1 MSIPKNHH
9 YVTQSLS
16 QNFMSNG
23 VMFKCNKEDK
33 IVRKV
38 KSTRSLFSQ
47 DYLNSKIGKDGEI
60 DHASV
65 ESELNKNFETNF
77 PKYAN
82 VIIDAVNSIGK
93 VVDFN
98 LIDEAIEYVIGMA
111 LIGEAR
117 HPLRMKEAH
126 DTILGSFKMIADLAI
141 PDLKS
146 EIYEHLN
153 KVDPVNNKTPLDFNR
168 VKNKIRARMGEAK
181 LGVMVAPDDHYFI
194 LPDCSSAIERFPVEP
209 DVIEGVTYINPAM
222 VIGSVFIPINS
233 KILVSATSRSI
244 LNGKLKEEP
253 TTFHRLDDRLAK
265 GFNKIL
271 YDKAYE
277 EVACENKEFL
287 ENFLTTV

>member
-1 MSIPKNHH
+1 
-9 YVTQSLS
+9 
-16 QNFMSNG
+16 MSNG
-23 VMFKCNKEDK
+23 VMFKCKKEDK
-33 IVRKV
+33 TVRKV

-47 DYLNSKIGKDGEI
+47 DYLNSKIGKDGKV
-60 DHASV
+60 DHISV

-93 VVDFN
+93 VVYFN
-98 LIDEAIEYVIGMA
+98 LIDEAIEYIVGMA

-126 DTILGSFKMIADLAI
+126 DSILGNFKMIADIAI

-146 EIYEHLN
+146 EIYEYLN
-153 KVDPVNNKTPLDFNR
+153 KVDPVNNKTPLDFNK

-194 LPDCSSAIERFPVEP
+194 LPDCSSAIQRFPVAP

-244 LNGKLKEEP
+244 LDGKLKQEP
-253 TTFHRLDDRLAK
+253 TTFHRIDDKLAK
-265 GFNKIL
+265 GFNEIL
-271 YDKAYE
+271 YHKAYE
-277 EVACENKEFL
+277 EVACENKEFF
-287 ENFLTTV
+287 ESFLTTV